1 MGAQYYLKL
10 MTIFTEFTNTKVAI
24 IPGQDSWSAQ
34 VRTLKSRSRVVLSN
48 GKFLGRIGNSGA
60 YRNFKTGEGGYD
72 D

>member
-1 MGAQYYLKL
+1 
-10 MTIFTEFTNTKVAI
+10 MTIFAELTNTKVAI
-24 IPGQDSWSAQ
+24 IPGQDSWLAQ

-48 GKFLGRIGNSGA
+48 GKFLGRIGA